1 MSIENIGRFFNTGTA
16 LALGLI
22 VSSLIL
28 GMSYQNKKE
37 GDESVQVTGA
47 ATKRIKSDLVTW
59 SAGISYSAP
68 ELAMAYGRLSS
79 NIPKVKKYLLDKGLT
94 ESEITVSAISS
105 STQYRRDK
113 DGNET
118 NELIGYNLSQ
128 RVKVR
133 SKKVD
138 KVAEIARQSTELI
151 NDGILLDS
159 NEPNYYFTGLDS
171 LKIEMLGEASKN
183 ARLRAEQIASNTGAT
198 VGNIRSAR
206 MGVMQITAADSTE
219 VSDYGI
225 NDTSTILKDVT
236 AVVKANFAVD

>member
-16 LALGLI
+16 LAIGLV

-59 SAGISYSAP
+59 SAGLSYSAA
-68 ELAMAYGRLSS
+68 ELSAAYNRLSS
-79 NIPKVKKYLLDKGLT
+79 NMPKVKKYLVDNGLG
-94 ESEITVSAISS
+94 ENEITVSAISS
-105 STQYRRDK
+105 RTQFRMDK

-118 NELIGYNLSQ
+118 NELIGYTLSQ
-128 RVKVR
+128 RIKVR

-138 KVAEIARQSTELI
+138 KVAKIARESTELI
-151 NDGILLDS
+151 NDGILIDS
-159 NEPNYYFTGLDS
+159 NDPSYYFTGLGD

-183 ARLRAEQIASNTGAT
+183 ARVRAEQIASNTGST

-225 NDTSTILKDVT
+225 NDTSTIHKDVT
-236 AVVKANFAVD
+236 AVVKANFAVK